1 MQEIQS
7 NTQLQQQ
14 LSQLMGALANAYAK
28 SLGGSG
34 TSTGGA
40 GTGTGNLF
48 NQASNLL
55 NPNSGPNVSQAVSGA
70 NAGATQ
76 LGAGGASALAGD
88 STGVDAQL
96 AAGAATP
103 ASGSYAGLAGGGYGD
118 LTDASGSVISSGAD
132 LTAEQGIGDAVGS
145 DAASIGSDVSSFL
158 GFNSGGAAAGA
169 TGTGLTAAD
178 LTTVP
183 GASELGISTIG
194 DTGAASG
201 AAGAAALGPALG
213 AAAGVAGVLAPALI
227 GMETP
232 AVSVGA
238 KYWSNFDDGSTPGS
252 PQYEANSLQ
261 ISNLLAQ
268 GEQVPEGI
276 LALYPD
282 ASAAAVANTGVIPYG
297 TGGGPGTRSQ
307 NRD

>member
-1 MQEIQS
+1 
-7 NTQLQQQ
+7 
-14 LSQLMGALANAYAK
+14 
-28 SLGGSG
+28 
-34 TSTGGA
+34 
-40 GTGTGNLF
+40 
-48 NQASNLL
+48 
-55 NPNSGPNVSQAVSGA
+55 
-70 NAGATQ
+70 
-76 LGAGGASALAGD
+76 
-88 STGVDAQL
+88 
-96 AAGAATP
+96 
-103 ASGSYAGLAGGGYGD
+103 
-118 LTDASGSVISSGAD
+118 
-132 LTAEQGIGDAVGS
+132 
-145 DAASIGSDVSSFL
+145 
-158 GFNSGGAAAGA
+158 
-169 TGTGLTAAD
+169 
-178 LTTVP
+178 
-183 GASELGISTIG
+183 
-194 DTGAASG
+194 
-201 AAGAAALGPALG
+201 LGPALG